1 MVNERKL
8 YRKVGKRYIA
18 IDEYRDGFYGCP
30 SNSLLYKY
38 NNGFTC
44 FLRKNNFNV
53 NIDIKKLSYLQTKK
67 DNIINN
73 ILYDDNFKVYNIS
86 MQEFI
91 NKIFVEISKNK

>member
-1 MVNERKL
+1 MINERKL
-8 YRKVGKRYIA
+8 YRKVGKRYIV

-30 SNSLLYKY
+30 SNSLLYRHRS
-38 NNGFTC
+38 GFSC
-44 FLRKNNFNV
+44 FLLKKHFNV

-67 DNIINN
+67 DTIVSNV
-73 ILYDDNFKVYNIS
+73 LYDDKFKVYNIA